1 MVITHIGTYTYHR
14 MTYQLKWTRLGKLKS
29 SCGTSKIAIQRMKW
43 NLVLSCVMHRDDQ
56 DFEKQITELNKKL
69 VKVKVCGLKTM
80 VVLVTPPLR

>member
-1 MVITHIGTYTYHR
+1 
-14 MTYQLKWTRLGKLKS
+14 
-29 SCGTSKIAIQRMKW
+29 MKW